1 MNKHR
6 RIALFLAMGGVLV
19 VSYHYRDLS
28 WIKLITSGQA
38 VAATDPALS
47 WSAILNKVL
56 RYLVNDMAALG
67 IIYALFAKP
76 SYVRLGWWIMWFGLG
91 FLLPLYYLGL
101 WLLPPSQSIALSY
114 LHRLVM
120 NPVLLMLLIPALY
133 YQHSISSKSTR

>member
-1 MNKHR
+1 MNKYR

-28 WIKLITSGQA
+28 WITLITSGQA

-67 IIYALFAKP
+67 IIYALFVKP
-76 SYVRLGWWIMWFGLG
+76 SYVRWGWWIMWFGLG
-91 FLLPLYYLGL
+91 FLLPLYYMGL
-101 WLLPPSQSIALSY
+101 WLLPPSQGIALSY
-114 LHRLVM
+114 LHRLIM

-133 YQHSISSKSTR
+133 YQHSIFSK

>member
-1 MNKHR
+1 
-6 RIALFLAMGGVLV
+6 VP
-19 VSYHYRDLS
+19 
-28 WIKLITSGQA
+28 
-38 VAATDPALS
+38 ATDPALS
-47 WSAILNKVL
+47 SSAILNKVL

-91 FLLPLYYLGL
+91 FLLPLYYMGL
-101 WLLPPSQSIALSY
+101 WLLPPSQHIVLSY

-133 YQHSISSKSTR
+133 YQNSLVSKTKS

>member
-1 MNKHR
+1 MNKYR

-101 WLLPPSQSIALSY
+101 WLLPPSQGIALSY

>member
-1 MNKHR
+1 MLSR
-6 RIALFLAMGGVLV
+6 GILFLAMGGILV

-28 WIKLITSGQA
+28 WIKLLTSAQA

-47 WSAILNKVL
+47 SSAILNKVL

-91 FLLPLYYLGL
+91 ILLPLYYLGL
-101 WLLPPSQSIALSY
+101 WLLPPSQHIALSY

-133 YQHSISSKSTR
+133 YQNSLVSKTKS

>member
-1 MNKHR
+1 MNR
-6 RIALFLAMGGVLV
+6 LGRFALFLAMGGVLV
-19 VSYHYRDLS
+19 ASYHYRDLS

-38 VAATDPALS
+38 VSVKDPALS

-91 FLLPLYYLGL
+91 FLLPLYYMGL
-101 WLLPPSQSIALSY
+101 WLLPPSQHIALTY

-133 YQHSISSKSTR
+133 YQHSLVSKTKS

>member
-1 MNKHR
+1 M
-6 RIALFLAMGGVLV
+6 
-19 VSYHYRDLS
+19 
-28 WIKLITSGQA
+28 IKSGQA

-47 WSAILNKVL
+47 LSAILNKVL
-56 RYLVNDMAALG
+56 RYLVNDTAALG

-101 WLLPPSQSIALSY
+101 WLLPPSQGIALSY

-133 YQHSISSKSTR
+133 YQHSVSSKSSR

>member
-1 MNKHR
+1 MNKYR

-28 WIKLITSGQA
+28 WIMLITSGQA

-101 WLLPPSQSIALSY
+101 WLLPPSQGIALSY

>member
-1 MNKHR
+1 MNR
-6 RIALFLAMGGVLV
+6 LGRIGLFLAMGLVLV
-19 VSYHYRDLS
+19 ASYHYRDFS

-47 WSAILNKVL
+47 SSAILNKVL

-91 FLLPLYYLGL
+91 FLLPLYYMGL
-101 WLLPPSQSIALSY
+101 WLLPPSLHIALSY

-133 YQHSISSKSTR
+133 YQNSLVSKTKS

>member
-1 MNKHR
+1 MKKLSR
-6 RIALFLAMGGVLV
+6 GILFLAMGLVLV
-19 VSYHYRDLS
+19 ASYHYRDLS
-28 WIKLITSGQA
+28 WTQLLTSGQA
-38 VAATDPALS
+38 VAATEPALS
-47 WSAILNKVL
+47 SSAILNKVL

-101 WLLPPSQSIALSY
+101 WLLPPSQHIALSY

>member
-1 MNKHR
+1 MKKLSR
-6 RIALFLAMGGVLV
+6 GILFLAMGGILV

-28 WIKLITSGQA
+28 WIKLLTSAQA

-47 WSAILNKVL
+47 CSAILNKVL
-56 RYLVNDMAALG
+56 RYLVNYMAALG
-67 IIYALFAKP
+67 IIYALFAKA

-91 FLLPLYYLGL
+91 FLLPLYYMGL
-101 WLLPPSQSIALSY
+101 WLLPPSQHIALSY

-133 YQHSISSKSTR
+133 YQHSIAPKSTR

>member
-1 MNKHR
+1 MNKYR

-28 WIKLITSGQA
+28 WITLITSGKA

-101 WLLPPSQSIALSY
+101 WLLPPSQGIALSY

>member
-1 MNKHR
+1 MNKYR

-28 WIKLITSGQA
+28 WITLITSGQA

-91 FLLPLYYLGL
+91 FLLPLYYMGL
-101 WLLPPSQSIALSY
+101 WLLPPSQHIALSY

-133 YQHSISSKSTR
+133 YQHSISPKSTR

>member
-1 MNKHR
+1 MNKYR

-91 FLLPLYYLGL
+91 FLLPLYYMGL
-101 WLLPPSQSIALSY
+101 WLLPPSQGIALSY

>member
-6 RIALFLAMGGVLV
+6 RIALFLARGGVLV

-91 FLLPLYYLGL
+91 FLLPLYYMGL
-101 WLLPPSQSIALSY
+101 WLLPPSQGIALSY

>member
-1 MNKHR
+1 MNKYR

-19 VSYHYRDLS
+19 ASYHYRDLS
-28 WIKLITSGQA
+28 WIMLITSGQA
-38 VAATDPALS
+38 VAAKDPALS

-101 WLLPPSQSIALSY
+101 WLLPPSQGIALSY

>member
-1 MNKHR
+1 MNKYR

-28 WIKLITSGQA
+28 WITLITSGQA

-101 WLLPPSQSIALSY
+101 WLLPPSQGIALSY